1 MFFES
6 PLTEELHKYKRKK
19 INSEFPILNTSNY
32 AYLSIWEYLNNIPKR
47 FYSKNACEDIY
58 DFLESIKEEEP
69 NTLVEILNNYDKILS
84 IGFRSLSE
92 INSLNF
98 HDMVLPSNEYD
109 LMSFLDIYI
118 HPNYLKLIE
127 GVYSNLI
134 LPISANQ
141 RIKRGAGFERF
152 DVFNRVEDLKGTS
165 YKYLSTP
172 YNNTIRNAIAHGK
185 VVFKHGNIIYEDKKK
200 KIVLSSRDT
209 INLFDDMLDISNG
222 LSLGFCLFY
231 FTNLEF
237 LEEYGIITPLPI
249 MIEELRAET
258 NAPGW
263 KIRGYLE
270 SEIFDN
276 RSQLIIF
283 VKNCFLDRIMLNY
296 HVFSS
301 AIFAEKFTPGY
312 QRYFFSLDSKY
323 SLPGWAAFDGFELS
337 KLRNHHINNI
347 QDYYKTLEDEMIFF
361 IPKYK
366 LPRIVFK
373 MATFISIIRINLRV
387 TWREFKENYYKLF
400 IKPREMTIYQNKF
413 HSIIKGSVIV
423 KPNSNMPIDE
433 LIRNYS
439 GSIVRKSIK
448 TARKN
453 AKITDIS
460 KYLPVGYLRISIY
473 TKDFRVRKLKNSGLI
488 PELLCTIEF
497 KRLERIRTIDIIG
510 GRPEIIKK
518 IRIVWNE
525 KAKIIEHS
533 G

>member
-6 PLTEELHKYKRKK
+6 PITKELNKYKRKK
-19 INSEFPILNTSNY
+19 INSQFPILNTSNH
-32 AYLSIWEYLNNIPKR
+32 AYLSIGEYLNTVPKR
-47 FYSKNACEDIY
+47 FYSGKASEDIY
-58 DFLESIKEEEP
+58 DFLENIKETEP
-69 NTLVEILNNYDKILS
+69 SILVEILNNYDKFLS
-84 IGFRSLSE
+84 IGFRSLNE
-92 INSLNF
+92 INSLDF
-98 HDMVLPSNEYD
+98 HDMELPSNEYD
-109 LMSFLDIYI
+109 LLSFYDIYI

-141 RIKRGAGFERF
+141 RIKRGAGLERF
-152 DVFNRVEDLKGTS
+152 DVFNRVEELKDTP
-165 YKYLSTP
+165 YEYLSTP

-185 VVFKHGNIIYEDKKK
+185 VVFKQGDIIYEDKSK
-200 KIVLSSRDT
+200 KIILSSRDA
-209 INLFDDMLDISNG
+209 INLFDDLLDISNG

-283 VKNCFLDRIMLNY
+283 VKNFFLDRTMLNY
-296 HVFSS
+296 HIFSS
-301 AIFAEKFTPGY
+301 AIFAEKFAPGY

-323 SLPGWAAFDGFELS
+323 SLPGWAAFDGFELC
-337 KLRNHHINNI
+337 KLRNQHVNNI
-347 QDYYKTLEDEMIFF
+347 QDYYQTLEDGMIFF

-366 LPRIVFK
+366 LPRMVFK
-373 MATFISIIRINLRV
+373 IATFISIIRINFQV
-387 TWREFKENYYKLF
+387 FWREYKENYYKLS
-400 IKPREMTIYQNKF
+400 IKPREVTIHQNKF
-413 HSIIKGSVIV
+413 HSIIKGGVIV
-423 KPNSNMPIDE
+423 KTNSNIIIEE
-433 LIRNYS
+433 LIRNNS
-439 GSIVRKSIK
+439 GSIVRKTIK
-448 TARKN
+448 AARKN

-460 KYLPVGYLRISIY
+460 KYLPVGHLIINIY
-473 TKDFRVRKLKNSGLI
+473 SKDFRKRKLKNSGLI

-518 IRIVWNE
+518 YRIVWNE
-525 KAKIIEHS
+525 NAKIIEH
-533 G
+533 